1 TNTYDTLGRVQT
13 QTNARGKVYNYY
25 FAGSRSAEVGPGGV
39 TKTNYIDALGNV
51 LQKSTPLL
59 NWTVNTYDGHGR
71 LVSTQLPQGNGVTY
85 TYDDVSCASA
95 EKRCTHNVRTM
106 S

>member
-1 TNTYDTLGRVQT
+1 GAATTFTYGQPGQLKQIFYPSFPTTAAVTNTYDTLGRVQT

-51 LQKSTPLL
+51 LQKSTP
-59 NWTVNTYDGHGR
+59 
-71 LVSTQLPQGNGVTY
+71 
-85 TYDDVSCASA
+85 
-95 EKRCTHNVRTM
+95 
-106 S
+106 